1 MILIV
6 KGKSYK
12 TIIRKVLAMAFLCFM
27 FFFYYEHMSN
37 KFKEET
43 KKLENELFVKNEIIN
58 NNKKIKQKVSRI
70 IYKEAEQIV
79 DLIGQE
85 HVQSV
90 KIVNNRLI
98 LVCDYDTNLEPL
110 FIRYGVM
117 ALVKSTPENI
127 KIAIELKFIVESRY
141 EV

>member
-12 TIIRKVLAMAFLCFM
+12 DIIRKVSAMTFLILM
-27 FFFYYEHMSN
+27 FFFYYEHMSE
-37 KFKEET
+37 KFQVEN
-43 KKLENELFVKNEIIN
+43 KKLENELFVKNEIIK
-58 NNKKIKQKVSRI
+58 NNKKVKQKVSRI
-70 IYKEAEQIV
+70 VYKEAEQIV

-85 HVQSV
+85 HIQSI
-90 KIVNNRLI
+90 KIINDRLI
-98 LVCDYDTNLEPL
+98 LVCDWDTNIEPL

-117 ALVKSTPENI
+117 ALVKSTPQNI

-141 EV
+141 EA

>member
-12 TIIRKVLAMAFLCFM
+12 NLIRKVIAMTLLVTM
-27 FFFYYEHMSN
+27 FSFYYIHMSN
-37 KFKEET
+37 KFKEE
-43 KKLENELFVKNEIIN
+43 KQKLETELILKNEIIE
-58 NNKKIKQKVSRI
+58 NKKKLKSKVNRLV
-70 IYKEAEQIV
+70 YNEAEQIV
-79 DLIGQE
+79 DLIGQK
-85 HVQSV
+85 HIQSI
-90 KIVNNRLI
+90 KIKNDRLI
-98 LVCDYDTNLEPL
+98 IVCDWDTDIEPL

>member
-12 TIIRKVLAMAFLCFM
+12 TIIRKILAMTFLVVM
-27 FFFYYEHMSN
+27 FFFYYEHMSDRFYQEN
-37 KFKEET
+37 
-43 KKLENELFVKNEIIN
+43 KKLENELFVKNEIIK
-58 NNKKIKQKVSRI
+58 NNKRTKQKVSRI

-85 HVQSV
+85 HIQSI
-90 KIVNNRLI
+90 KIIKNRLI
-98 LVCDYDTNLEPL
+98 LICDYDTNVEPL

-141 EV
+141 EA

>member
-12 TIIRKVLAMAFLCFM
+12 DIIRKVLAMTFLIVM

-37 KFKEET
+37 RFMQENI
-43 KKLENELFVKNEIIN
+43 KLENELFVKNEIIK
-58 NNKKIKQKVSRI
+58 NNKKVKQKVSRI

-79 DLIGQE
+79 DLIGQK
-85 HVQSV
+85 HIQSI
-90 KIVNNRLI
+90 KIVKNRLI
-98 LVCDYDTNLEPL
+98 IICDYDTNIEPL

-117 ALVKSTPENI
+117 ALVKSTPQNI

-141 EV
+141 EA

>member
-12 TIIRKVLAMAFLCFM
+12 NLIRKVIAMILLVTM
-27 FFFYYEHMSN
+27 FSFYYIHMSN
-37 KFKEET
+37 KFQEE
-43 KKLENELFVKNEIIN
+43 KIKLENELLLKNEIIE
-58 NNKKIKQKVSRI
+58 NKKKLKTKVNRI
-70 IYKEAEQIV
+70 VYNEAEQIV
-79 DLIGQE
+79 DLIGQK
-85 HVQSV
+85 HIQSI
-90 KIVNNRLI
+90 KIKNDRLI
-98 LVCDYDTNLEPL
+98 IVCDWDTDIEPL

-117 ALVKSTPENI
+117 ALVKSTPQNI

>member
-6 KGKSYK
+6 KGKGYK
-12 TIIRKVLAMAFLCFM
+12 NLIRKVVAMTLLVTM
-27 FFFYYEHMSN
+27 FSFYYIHMSN
-37 KFKEET
+37 KFKEE
-43 KKLENELFVKNEIIN
+43 KQKLETELLLKNEILE
-58 NNKKIKQKVSRI
+58 NKKKLKSKVNRLV
-70 IYKEAEQIV
+70 YNEAEQIV
-79 DLIGQE
+79 DLIGQK
-85 HVQSV
+85 HIQSI
-90 KIVNNRLI
+90 KIKNDRLI
-98 LVCDYDTNLEPL
+98 IVCDWDTDIEPL

>member
-1 MILIV
+1 MILII

-12 TIIRKVLAMAFLCFM
+12 NLIRKVIAGTLLLVM
-27 FFFYYEHMSN
+27 FSFYYIHMSN
-37 KFKEET
+37 KFKEEKT
-43 KKLENELFVKNEIIN
+43 KLQNELMIKNEIIE
-58 NNKKIKQKVSRI
+58 NKRKLKAKVNRLV
-70 IYKEAEQIV
+70 YNEAEQIV

-85 HVQSV
+85 HVQSI
-90 KIVNNRLI
+90 KIIKDRLV
-98 LVCDYDTNLEPL
+98 LVCDWDTDIEPL

-117 ALVKSTPENI
+117 ALVKSTPQNI

>member
-12 TIIRKVLAMAFLCFM
+12 SIIRKVLSMVFLVVM

-37 KFKEET
+37 KFRDDQV
-43 KKLENELFVKNEIIN
+43 KLENELFVKNKIIEE
-58 NNKKIKQKVSRI
+58 NKHIKTKVSRI

-79 DLIGQE
+79 DLIGQK
-85 HVQSV
+85 HIQSI
-90 KIVNNRLI
+90 KIIKDRLVF
-98 LVCDYDTNLEPL
+98 VCDWDTNIEPL

-117 ALVKSTPENI
+117 ALVKSTPQNI

-141 EV
+141 EA

>member
-12 TIIRKVLAMAFLCFM
+12 DIIRKVSAMTFLILM
-27 FFFYYEHMSN
+27 FFFYYEHMSE
-37 KFKEET
+37 KFQVEN
-43 KKLENELFVKNEIIN
+43 KKLENELFVKNEIIK
-58 NNKKIKQKVSRI
+58 NNKKVKQKVLRI
-70 IYKEAEQIV
+70 VYKEAEQIV

-85 HVQSV
+85 HIQSI
-90 KIVNNRLI
+90 KIINDRLI
-98 LVCDYDTNLEPL
+98 LVCDWDTNIEPL

-117 ALVKSTPENI
+117 ALVKSTPQNI

-141 EV
+141 EA